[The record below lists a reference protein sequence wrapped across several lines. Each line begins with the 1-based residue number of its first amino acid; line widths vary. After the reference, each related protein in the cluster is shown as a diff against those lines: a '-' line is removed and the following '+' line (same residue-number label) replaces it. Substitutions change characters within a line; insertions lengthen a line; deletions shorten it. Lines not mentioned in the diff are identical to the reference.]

1 MVLTVAAA
9 TGVAAGAGV
18 VALAEQRMS
27 SDIARAVIIAVAVLA
42 CTALAKWLWK
52 AILRQMHATITDVN
66 QGAID
71 ELGAAIGKKID
82 DLSERNDQQHRDTA
96 EQLGALEYQV
106 RDVVRVQDEQAKRL
120 DDGSTA
126 MKSLL
131 GQIDALAKHVGALR
145 QQPPA
150 A

>member
-1 MVLTVAAA
+1 VVTIAGV
-9 TGVAAGAGV
+9 TGVAAGAGI
-18 VALAEQRMS
+18 VALVEQRLS
-27 SDIARAVIIAVAVLA
+27 SDIARAVIIAFAVLTF
-42 CTALAKWLWK
+42 TALAKWLWK
-52 AILRQMHATITDVN
+52 AILRQMHATISDVN

-71 ELGAAIGKKID
+71 ELGASIGKKID
-82 DLSERNDQQHRDTA
+82 DLSTRNDQQHRDTA
-96 EQLGALEYQV
+96 EQLGALEEQV

-131 GQIDALAKHVGALR
+131 GQLNVLATDVAALR
-145 QQPPA
+145 SPQSPA

>member
-1 MVLTVAAA
+1 MVTIAGV
-9 TGVAAGAGV
+9 TGVAAGAGI
-18 VALAEQRMS
+18 VALVEQRLS

-42 CTALAKWLWK
+42 FTALAKWLWK
-52 AILRQMHATITDVN
+52 AILRQMHATISEVN

-71 ELGAAIGKKID
+71 ELGASIGKKID

-96 EQLGALEYQV
+96 EQLGALEHQV
-106 RDVVRVQDEQAKRL
+106 RDVVRVQDQQAKRL

-131 GQIDALAKHVGALR
+131 GQLDVLAADVAALR
-145 QQPPA
+145 HPPA